1 MSPILALQMPEDP
14 QNLALPLVIPLLIA
28 GAGAMIFGAHLL
40 VISSVRIARRVGLS
54 PFFIGVTVVAFGT
67 SVPELAASL
76 YAQFNDKEALALGNV
91 IGSNIANLA
100 LVLGVVALFK
110 PIPVKAPTL
119 RRDLALVC
127 LVGLVPLLALPFG
140 DTLGIWHGIGLL
152 ALLGG
157 FLWMAKKH
165 NRTDDYE
172 TLEIDG
178 QWPIWLITL
187 ALISGPCLLWAGS
200 TLFVESAA
208 SMGRSA
214 GISEAVVGLTIV
226 AFTTSLPELVTS
238 IYAAIRGYQEV
249 GIGNILGSCIMN
261 VLAVLGLVL
270 VFGDIPVEP
279 QIYRLDVPALLL
291 VSLVCVPILLS
302 GRRVTRPEGGLLV
315 ALYVIYVGVLFTLA
329 PGWFPAA
336 TSGG

>member
-1 MSPILALQMPEDP
+1 MPDDA
-14 QNLALPLVIPLLIA
+14 QNLALPLALALLVA
-28 GAGAMIFGAHLL
+28 GAGSMIFGAHLL
-40 VISSVRIARRVGLS
+40 VISSVRIARRAGLS

-76 YAQFNDKEALALGNV
+76 YAQFNEKEALALGNV

-119 RRDLALVC
+119 RRDLTLVC

-140 DTLGIWHGIGLL
+140 NTLGLWHGIGLL

-157 FLWMAKKH
+157 FLWISKRH
-165 NRTDDYE
+165 NTSDEYE
-172 TLEIDG
+172 TLEIEG
-178 QWPIWLITL
+178 RWPVWLITL
-187 ALISGPCLLWAGS
+187 AIITGPCLLWAGS

-208 SMGRSA
+208 SMGRSV
-214 GISEAVVGLTIV
+214 GISEAIVGLTIV

-238 IYAAIRGYQEV
+238 VYAAIRGYQEV

-261 VLAVLGLVL
+261 ILAVLGLVL

-279 QIYRLDVPALLL
+279 QIYRLDVPALLV

-315 ALYVIYVGVLFTLA
+315 ALYAIYVGVLFTLA
-329 PGWFPAA
+329 PGWFPAPA
-336 TSGG
+336 AGG